1 MEIMKAIKNHYAVTS
16 VDASTKRHYMG
27 VNQISLDTTNDKEES
42 KIIQSNK
49 QTNNTIGAAEVLILY
64 NLMKIIQIKTSDMT
78 EDSIE
83 IFCDSLKVV
92 TSINEGLMSDS
103 QKATKGL
110 QDRAASIC
118 EIIKIIK

>member
-1 MEIMKAIKNHYAVTS
+1 
-16 VDASTKRHYMG
+16 
-27 VNQISLDTTNDKEES
+27 
-42 KIIQSNK
+42 
-49 QTNNTIGAAEVLILY
+49 
-64 NLMKIIQIKTSDMT
+64 MKIIQIKTSDMT
-78 EDSIE
+78 EGSIE

-110 QDRAASIC
+110 QDRAVSIC